1 MYFNQISVDGMG
13 CLSYAIGCTRAKV
26 MCMSSKG
33 FEQIGFKNKRRFQVS
48 IILFQVF
55 KQPLMSDYT
64 SYAGALYFS

>member
-1 MYFNQISVDGMG
+1 MKKKHLIYG
-13 CLSYAIGCTRAKV
+13 
-26 MCMSSKG
+26 CMSSKG